1 MRILL
6 VAPASGRWRG
16 LGRKWLF
23 NGKTFRFSMLSLLSV
38 AALTPD
44 SHDITLVDEQIDEV
58 PWDEPFDLVGI
69 TVMTGTAPRAYE
81 LCRRFRDRGI
91 PVVLGGI
98 HPTVNA
104 E

>member
-16 LGRKWLF
+16 LGKTRLF

-44 SHDITLVDEQIDEV
+44 AHSVTLIDEQVDDV
-58 PWDEPFDLVGI
+58 PWNTSFDLVGI
-69 TVMTGTAPRAYE
+69 TVMPATAPRS
-81 LCRRFRDRGI
+81 
-91 PVVLGGI
+91 
-98 HPTVNA
+98 
-104 E
+104 

>member
-16 LGRKWLF
+16 VGKTRLF

-44 SHDITLVDEQIDEV
+44 RHTITLIDEQVDDA
-58 PWDEPFDLVGI
+58 PWDIPFDLVGI
-69 TVMTGTAPRAYE
+69 TVMTATAPRSYD
-81 LCRRFRDRGI
+81 LCGEFRRRGI
-91 PVVLGGI
+91 PVVLGGF
-98 HPTVNA
+98 HPTFNV
-104 E
+104 